1 MRHSIPS
8 PRRSDDDRPLAT
20 QPHRAP
26 LAGPFCP
33 LPDLHDVRWTPSEQ
47 TPSACGHPSCRERR
61 AQSLPRLGGHRSEF
75 AVEHARAAAVQAR
88 HRDLIVYFGE
98 ATQSFWAIT
107 PTDMVEAPDVDFLLS
122 AVRSHT
128 DPPVIRLWIEDV
140 DSVPALASTPV
151 PASTWAPT
159 PDAIPDPA
167 SGAISEPVSEPASE
181 PAAEPVP
188 ELVPA

>member
-75 AVEHARAAAVQAR
+75 AVEHAQAAAVQAR

-107 PTDMVEAPDVDFLLS
+107 PTDMVEARDVGGLLS
-122 AVRSHT
+122 AVRAHT

-140 DSVPALASTPV
+140 DSVPALASEPV
-151 PASTWAPT
+151 PDPTWTPT
-159 PDAIPDPA
+159 SDTTP
-167 SGAISEPVSEPASE
+167 
-181 PAAEPVP
+181 EPVP
-188 ELVPA
+188 EQAAGQAAEPAPELVLA